1 MRNLVGFFRRSFVIA
16 VPVILI
22 AMTTVSPSFAER
34 PRIYAIEGARLITE
48 PGQQIDSGTI
58 VIRDG
63 LIEAVGATVTIPP
76 DAVVIDGSGLWVYP
90 GLIDPAIDLALEE
103 GGSTPAQAA
112 GRPARSGSGQAPRPG
127 AVHALSMVH
136 PEHRASDRL
145 LPFDG
150 SRKRQLERYR
160 ELGFTTGLVMPTA
173 GIFSGSSSLVLL
185 LDETPVPEMILR
197 DNVAQHL
204 SFKWGRYGQGYPT
217 SLFGAIATIRQVVL
231 DAQRQAV
238 WQDRYEADPTGMERP
253 ETVAAYEALADA
265 VAGNQPVV
273 ISADSPYDVLLA
285 DRLSDELGLRA
296 VISGSGHEWEIADQ
310 VAATERAM
318 ILPIA
323 FPKKPKV
330 GDENEALDVTLKEMR
345 RYLEAPAAA
354 ARLHDAG
361 VIFALTTNGLTTLTD
376 FKKNIGKMID
386 AGLAE
391 DVALASL
398 TTVPAALLQADRV
411 TGTLEAGKIAN
422 LVVLDGPIFGSE
434 TKTKQV
440 FVDGHEYRM
449 EEKKKPKGG
458 DPNATVDPR
467 GEWSVVFEF
476 PGRSI
481 DRKWVIEGG
490 GSSLSGSAE
499 TRSGTTTFEDVR
511 LLGNMLTVVFPG
523 EGGRGATEITVVI
536 SGESFEGTAEFG
548 PRSVTLTGTR
558 TSGPEGGAQ

>member
-1 MRNLVGFFRRSFVIA
+1 MRNLTGLFWRSFVLA
-16 VPVILI
+16 VPMILI
-22 AMTTVSPSFAER
+22 VVTAVSPSFAER
-34 PRIYAIEGARLITE
+34 PRIYAIEGATLITE
-48 PGQQIDSGTI
+48 PGQQIDGGTI

-63 LIEAVGATVTIPP
+63 LIEAVGSSVTIPP
-76 DAVVIDGSGLWVYP
+76 DAVVIDGGGLWIYP
-90 GLIDPAIDLALEE
+90 GLIDPAIDLEDS
-103 GGSTPAQAA
+103 GGSPPAQTP
-112 GRPARSGSGQAPRPG
+112 GRPTRAGSGQAARPG
-127 AVHALSMVH
+127 AVHPLSMVH
-136 PEHRASDRL
+136 PENQASDRL

-160 ELGFTTGLVMPTA
+160 KLGFTAGLLAPTG
-173 GIFSGSSSLVLL
+173 GIFSGSSALVLL
-185 LDETPVPEMILR
+185 LDETPVPEMILH
-197 DNVAQHL
+197 DDVAQHL

-217 SLFGAIATIRQVVL
+217 SLFGAVATIRQVVL

-238 WQDRYEADPTGMERP
+238 WQERYKADPTGMERP

-273 ISADSPYDVLLA
+273 FSTESPYDVLLA
-285 DRLSDELGLRA
+285 DRISDELGLQA
-296 VISGSGHEWEIADQ
+296 VIFGSGNEWEIADQ
-310 VAATERAM
+310 VAATDRAM

-330 GDENEALDVTLKEMR
+330 GDDDEALEVTLKEMR

-354 ARLHDAG
+354 GRLHDVG

-376 FKKNIGKMID
+376 FKENIGKMIE
-386 AGLAE
+386 AGLPE
-391 DVALASL
+391 DIALAAL
-398 TTVPAALLQADRV
+398 TTVPAALLRVDRI
-411 TGTLEAGKIAN
+411 TGTLETGKIAN

-434 TKTKQV
+434 SKAKRV

-481 DRKWVIEGG
+481 DRTWTIEGEG
-490 GSSLSGSAE
+490 TSFSGSAE
-499 TRSGTTTFEDVR
+499 TRSGTVSFEDVR

-523 EGGRGATEITVVI
+523 EGGRGATEIMVVI
-536 SGESFEGTAEFG
+536 KGDSFEGTAEFG